1 VYING
6 GQRESNEM
14 KAIREERKGYL
25 FGRFFYGWVVVLAV
39 WFIMFF
45 CAAAQI
51 GSFPV
56 FFGELLDHFDWS
68 RGSLSLGFTLNML
81 LMAVFGLL
89 AGVMTNRIGPKRTV
103 IIGAVIGGTS
113 MALISFTSQ
122 PWHFYITYGLLLPIG
137 IAMAFFIPTVTTVRR
152 WFSRKAALAM
162 SLAFTGSGLGIAAG
176 PPLAQ
181 YFINSF
187 GWQNAYRLFA
197 LILVVGV
204 IASALMLKKDPESAG
219 THPDGIHIDDA
230 AMKRRADLAARAEA
244 WSVKEALRTS
254 TLWLFLVAQAGFMMV
269 VISMLGHIKVW
280 VEKDLG
286 YGAGYAVAM
295 VSLLAS
301 MAVLGR
307 ICGGI
312 VSDRL
317 MDRFGRKLVLYFS
330 ILGVT
335 ISTFYALA
343 VDDWLTVAI
352 FAAVLGFTY
361 GASIGV
367 FPTYLGDLY
376 GVVSIPVLLGLV
388 GVGEGSLAALGPWI
402 FGAIHDRTGS
412 YDLAFVIAGAMCI
425 LSVICLFL
433 IKAPV
438 KRTEMVSQ
446 SVDNSPRR

>member
-1 VYING
+1 M
-6 GQRESNEM
+6 S
-14 KAIREERKGYL
+14 AIREGQKGYL
-25 FGRFFYGWVVVLAV
+25 FGRLFYGWVIVFAC
-39 WFIMFF
+39 WFAMFF

-56 FFGELLDHFDWS
+56 FFGELLDYFDWS

-103 IIGAVIGGTS
+103 MIGAVIGGTS

-122 PWHFYITYGLLLPIG
+122 PWHFYITYGLLLPLG
-137 IAMAFFIPTVTTVRR
+137 IAMAFYIPTVTTVRR

-162 SLAFTGSGLGIAAG
+162 SLALTGSGLGLAAG

-197 LILVVGV
+197 LILAVGV
-204 IASALMLKKDPESAG
+204 IACALMLKKDPESIG
-219 THPDGIHIDDA
+219 THPDGVRIDDA
-230 AMKRRADLAARAEA
+230 AMERRADLAVRTEV
-244 WSVKEALRTS
+244 WSVKVALRTR
-254 TLWLFLVAQAGFMMV
+254 TLWLFVVAQAGFMFV
-269 VISMLGHIKVW
+269 VLSMLGHMKVW

-317 MDRFGRKLVLYFS
+317 MDRFGRKPVLYFS

-335 ISTFYALA
+335 VSTFCALA
-343 VDDWLTVAI
+343 VDDWLTVAL
-352 FAAVLGFTY
+352 FAALLGFTY
-361 GASIGV
+361 GSSIGV

-376 GVVSIPVLLGLV
+376 GVVSMPVLLGLV
-388 GVGEGSLAALGPWI
+388 GVEAESVGALGPWL
-402 FGAIHDRTGS
+402 FGVVYDRMGS
-412 YDLAFVIAGAMCI
+412 YDLAFIIAGVLCI
-425 LSVICLFL
+425 LSLICLFF
-433 IKAPV
+433 IKHPV
-438 KRTEMVSQ
+438 KRNVMVT
-446 SVDNSPRR
+446 

>member
-1 VYING
+1 
-6 GQRESNEM
+6 M
-14 KAIREERKGYL
+14 TAIREGQKGYL
-25 FGRFFYGWVVVLAV
+25 FGRLFYGWVIVFAC
-39 WFIMFF
+39 WFAMFF

-56 FFGELLDHFDWS
+56 FFGELLDYFDWS

-103 IIGAVIGGTS
+103 MIGAVIGGVS

-122 PWHFYITYGLLLPIG
+122 PWHFYITYGLLLPLG
-137 IAMAFFIPTVTTVRR
+137 IAMAFYIPTVTTVRR

-162 SLAFTGSGLGIAAG
+162 SLALTGSGLGLAAG

-197 LILVVGV
+197 LILAVGV
-204 IASALMLKKDPESAG
+204 IACALMLKKDPESIG
-219 THPDGIHIDDA
+219 TYPDGVRIDDA
-230 AMKRRADLAARAEA
+230 AMERRADLAVRTEV
-244 WSVKEALRTS
+244 WSVKEALRTR
-254 TLWLFLVAQAGFMMV
+254 TLWLFVVAQAGFMFV
-269 VISMLGHIKVW
+269 VLSMLGHMKVW

-317 MDRFGRKLVLYFS
+317 MDRFGRKPVLHFS

-335 ISTFYALA
+335 VSTFCALA
-343 VDDWLTVAI
+343 VDDWLTVAL
-352 FAAVLGFTY
+352 FAALLGFTY
-361 GASIGV
+361 GSSIGV

-376 GVVSIPVLLGLV
+376 GVVSMPVLLGLV
-388 GVGEGSLAALGPWI
+388 GVEAESVGALGPWL
-402 FGAIHDRTGS
+402 FGVVYDRMGS
-412 YDLAFVIAGAMCI
+412 YDLAFIIAGVLCI
-425 LSVICLFL
+425 LSLICLFF
-433 IKAPV
+433 IKHPV
-438 KRTEMVSQ
+438 KRNVMVT
-446 SVDNSPRR
+446 

>member
-1 VYING
+1 
-6 GQRESNEM
+6 M
-14 KAIREERKGYL
+14 TAIREGQKGYL
-25 FGRFFYGWVVVLAV
+25 FGRLFYGWVIVFAC
-39 WFIMFF
+39 WFAMFF

-56 FFGELLDHFDWS
+56 FFGELLDYFDWS

-103 IIGAVIGGTS
+103 MIGAVIGGVS

-122 PWHFYITYGLLLPIG
+122 PWHFYITYGLLLPLG
-137 IAMAFFIPTVTTVRR
+137 IAMAFYIPTVTTVRR

-162 SLAFTGSGLGIAAG
+162 SLALTGSGLGLAAG

-197 LILVVGV
+197 LILAVGV
-204 IASALMLKKDPESAG
+204 IACALMLKKDPESIG
-219 THPDGIHIDDA
+219 TYPDGVRIDDA
-230 AMKRRADLAARAEA
+230 AMERRSDLAVRTEV
-244 WSVKEALRTS
+244 WSVKEALRTR
-254 TLWLFLVAQAGFMMV
+254 TLWLFVVAQAGFMFV
-269 VISMLGHIKVW
+269 VLSMLGHMKVW

-317 MDRFGRKLVLYFS
+317 MDRFGRKPVLHFS

-335 ISTFYALA
+335 VSTFCALA
-343 VDDWLTVAI
+343 VDDWLTVAL
-352 FAAVLGFTY
+352 FAALLGFTY
-361 GASIGV
+361 GSSIGV

-376 GVVSIPVLLGLV
+376 GVVSMPVLLGLV
-388 GVGEGSLAALGPWI
+388 GVEAESVGALGPWL
-402 FGAIHDRTGS
+402 FGVVYDRMGS
-412 YDLAFVIAGAMCI
+412 YDLAFIIAGVLCI
-425 LSVICLFL
+425 LSLICLFF
-433 IKAPV
+433 IKHPV
-438 KRTEMVSQ
+438 KRNVMVT
-446 SVDNSPRR
+446 

>member
-1 VYING
+1 MYING

-14 KAIREERKGYL
+14 KAIREEQKGYL

-56 FFGELLDHFDWS
+56 FFGELLDYFDWS

-103 IIGAVIGGTS
+103 MIGAVIGGAS

-162 SLAFTGSGLGIAAG
+162 SLALTGSGLGIAAG

-204 IASALMLKKDPESAG
+204 IVSALLLKKDPESAG
-219 THPDGIHIDDA
+219 THPDGIRIDDA
-230 AMKRRADLAARAEA
+230 AMKSRTDLAARAEA
-244 WSVKEALRTS
+244 WSLKEALRTS
-254 TLWLFLVAQAGFMMV
+254 TLWLFLVAQAGFMVV

-295 VSLLAS
+295 VSLLAL

-335 ISTFYALA
+335 ISTFYGLA

-352 FAAVLGFTY
+352 FAAVMGFSY
-361 GASIGV
+361 GTSIGV

-388 GVGEGSLAALGPWI
+388 GVGEGSFAALGPWV

-412 YDLAFVIAGAMCI
+412 YDLAFVVAGVMCI

-438 KRTEMVSQ
+438 KRNEMVSQ